1 MSLLRKIDLERFA
14 NKFGEKITEL
24 FAKKTNIPESLTA
37 DRGDTATVNGS
48 HVSAVVPAGAKFT
61 YTVSSLS

>member
-24 FAKKTNIPESLTA
+24 FAKKQIYRSRFPRMGVML
-37 DRGDTATVNGS
+37 
-48 HVSAVVPAGAKFT
+48 
-61 YTVSSLS
+61 LL